1 MKSKQH
7 KNKHEKL
14 LNSRIAILAMGRS
27 LSDYLV
33 ESVAG
38 ESFDEV
44 WGINSIGGII
54 KVDRTFMLDPA
65 SRYLDTENAGTQTI
79 LARKFLLDKEQK
91 NPIYSCE
98 LDSRVPSIQEYPIEE
113 VLSEFKI
120 SYLNNTVPYA
130 IAYAIYKKVSS
141 ISLYGIDYTYANLP
155 SMAES
160 GRGCCEFW
168 LSIAVTKGIKIE
180 VCPNSTL
187 LDNNV
192 PPTEKLYGYHRLD
205 DPYICVPKDDNE
217 YVVTKKSKAELPEPA
232 DVTSIEPQ
240 LFDRNYSEKSM
251 HIHKKELK
259 NVG

>member
-141 ISLYGIDYTYANLP
+141 Q
-155 SMAES
+155 
-160 GRGCCEFW
+160 
-168 LSIAVTKGIKIE
+168 K
-180 VCPNSTL
+180 
-187 LDNNV
+187 
-192 PPTEKLYGYHRLD
+192 H
-205 DPYICVPKDDNE
+205 KDDKINVE
-217 YVVTKKSKAELPEPA
+217 EHYFLCEHLDGKIILLEHEDIKWVTKKAKASQEELGQNVRSRSA
-232 DVTSIEPQ
+232 ILRVV
-240 LFDRNYSEKSM
+240 EK
-251 HIHKKELK
+251 L
-259 NVG
+259 